1 MVDFGIASID
11 DWEDVQRV
19 IKFIIISDDS
29 IIPAMVVS
37 NVCESKAKTRR

>member
-1 MVDFGIASID
+1 MGDVGVVEID

-29 IIPAMVVS
+29 IAI
-37 NVCESKAKTRR
+37 E